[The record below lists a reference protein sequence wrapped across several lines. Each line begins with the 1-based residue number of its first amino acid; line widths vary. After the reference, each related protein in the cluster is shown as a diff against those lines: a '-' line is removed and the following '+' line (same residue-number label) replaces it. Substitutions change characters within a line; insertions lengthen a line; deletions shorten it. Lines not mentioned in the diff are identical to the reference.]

1 MISGLKDLNICDF
14 SLCFG
19 TAGFALQRN
28 TNGHL
33 AGVLKSHCYF
43 MSFQGICIEPQR
55 ETLSIPVPAFF
66 HFSPSQSLSS
76 SCRNWISNKNSCRD
90 WSLHCQAPASRTD
103 FVYLWF
109 NSGSLEVKLPTM
121 WTDGKAE
128 VGRVRETE
136 KEEDQRRERAR
147 RKEMQVREKVEKLRI
162 TVFFQKVFCGSGR
175 SN

>member
-66 HFSPSQSLSS
+66 PFFT
-76 SCRNWISNKNSCRD
+76 ISE
-90 WSLHCQAPASRTD
+90 
-103 FVYLWF
+103 FVKF
-109 NSGSLEVKLPTM
+109 LPQL
-121 WTDGKAE
+121 DIK
-128 VGRVRETE
+128 
-136 KEEDQRRERAR
+136 
-147 RKEMQVREKVEKLRI
+147 
-162 TVFFQKVFCGSGR
+162 
-175 SN
+175 